1 MQNVALGAFAYKLT
15 KSPQFVALVY
25 FAQLGPLLILST
37 VGGVLADMVDRRRLL
52 VVAQTEQMAF
62 SFVLAVIVSGG
73 SPPKALVVG
82 VVALIGIGNAL
93 NAPAFAAVLPSLV
106 GRRDLTGAVSLQ
118 SVNMNV
124 SRVVGPAIGGLLL
137 PVIGAAGVFAV
148 NGATYLFAIST
159 LLVVRPPAAPPQA
172 DGAPKGWRRLVG
184 GFAVAR
190 RDRVVRRCLLTI
202 AALSFFS
209 LPFIGL
215 LPVLAGDNLGI
226 DPNSAPY
233 GWMYAAFGLGAATG
247 AVSVGTVLV
256 GRSKPALVRLGLA
269 AFSVMLLLFAQLRSI
284 TPAYPMAFLVG
295 LTYFTSV
302 TALSTHLQANLSDAV
317 RGRVMALW
325 IMGFGGTV
333 PLGTFAGGAIADRT
347 GITAVVVGG
356 AVFAAVLAVVADVRA
371 TGGPDRPGPAAEG
384 TAPALR

>member
-15 KSPQFVALVY
+15 RSPQFVALVY
-25 FAQLGPLLILST
+25 FAQLGPLLVLST
-37 VGGVLADMVDRRRLL
+37 VGGVLADMLDRRRLL

-62 SFVLAVIVSGG
+62 SFVLALIVAGG

-159 LLVVRPPAAPPQA
+159 LLVVRPPAVPPQA
-172 DGAPKGWRRLVG
+172 DGAPKGWRRLMG

-284 TPAYPMAFLVG
+284 TPAYPIAYLVG
-295 LTYFTSV
+295 LTYFTAV
-302 TALSTHLQANLSDAV
+302 TALSTHLQANLSDEV

-333 PLGTFAGGAIADRT
+333 PLGTFAGGAIANRT

-356 AVFAAVLAVVADVRA
+356 AVFAAVLAVLADVRA
-371 TGGPDRPGPAAEG
+371 TGGPGRPGPAAEG